1 MKRVLIAAAL
11 ATFVIVAPAQA
22 HKMHHGHGHMG
33 HHAHKMGHG
42 MGHDMK
48 RDHPATVKLDGVDVP
63 VCTAKGQDKC
73 VNPREAGLNFGN
85 RATDSYRPH

>member
-11 ATFVIVAPAQA
+11 ATFVIAAPAQA
-22 HKMHHGHGHMG
+22 HKMHHGHMG
-33 HHAHKMGHG
+33 HHAHKMNH

-48 RDHPATVKLDGVDVP
+48 GDHPATVKLDGADVQ
-63 VCTAKGQDKC
+63 VCTEKGQDHC

-85 RATDSYRPH
+85 RATDTYRPH